1 MHVYETDKLL
11 CEIFEILYILFT
23 EVKISMLQQK
33 YEVLHVRT
41 FIRSVET
48 KVEAFTKRLEIQKYE
63 GKKLDS

>member
-23 EVKISMLQQK
+23 EVTISMLQQK
-33 YEVLHVRT
+33 YEALHVRT